1 MRRSEGRFPL
11 AVAAAH
17 GDQLP
22 GLHELEQHVVDDA
35 RGQVEAFADL
45 VRRQRPAPV
54 AEIPHDGEHHRE
66 QHLAPLVVADQ
77 ERFALLAETRDILIG
92 ERQLAAEKEY
102 LPRGLHPDQQQ
113 RQGREPAV
121 DGVVRGHP
129 PLHVDVAPLEEQ
141 KNRPGDDAGHQGAA
155 ETHSGVGYD
164 DVEEGE
170 HHPDDD
176 HRGKVRQQVE
186 IPAVVESEQLLGIVA
201 HGVGH
206 DPEDRHDHHHGDV
219 VGPLAGDAALDLDLP
234 DVVEGAFDR
243 PEDPDHG
250 PEKHDQ
256 RHGGHHAALRTCQG
270 VFGEVDDVVD
280 NVGVSGEETVE
291 VFDQSVGQPESFHH
305 GEYHRENR
313 HQRHQRV
320 ERERR
325 RTDDGSVFEQA
336 AGRVEQQ
343 AVLLHEPPHDGV
355 APFGDVAPENRVGE
369 VCQKIAEFHKSQ
381 PGNQANVAILNG

>member
-1 MRRSEGRFPL
+1 M
-11 AVAAAH
+11 
-17 GDQLP
+17 
-22 GLHELEQHVVDDA
+22 
-35 RGQVEAFADL
+35 
-45 VRRQRPAPV
+45 
-54 AEIPHDGEHHRE
+54 
-66 QHLAPLVVADQ
+66 
-77 ERFALLAETRDILIG
+77 
-92 ERQLAAEKEY
+92 
-102 LPRGLHPDQQQ
+102 
-113 RQGREPAV
+113 
-121 DGVVRGHP
+121 
-129 PLHVDVAPLEEQ
+129 
-141 KNRPGDDAGHQGAA
+141 
-155 ETHSGVGYD
+155 
-164 DVEEGE
+164 
-170 HHPDDD
+170 
-176 HRGKVRQQVE
+176 RQQVE

-201 HGVGH
+201 HSVGH

-256 RHGGHHAALRTCQG
+256 RHGGHHAALRARQG

-280 NVGVSGEETVE
+280 DVGVSGEETVE